1 MSFHSKAT
9 QLVTKLIRFT
19 NENKIQWNIKD
30 PPSSITRGTD
40 DIVPIYFEAKYKDK
54 YVAIYQQ
61 RYQSF
66 YPENESFYWSER
78 IVFAVLDAQDRVLW
92 ECADHSPALIDLMNT
107 VREKSAGID
116 NLLDDLLDDEI

>member
-1 MSFHSKAT
+1 MNFNSKAT
-9 QLVTKLIRFT
+9 QLITKLIRFT
-19 NENKIQWNIKD
+19 NENKIQWEIKD
-30 PPSSITRGTD
+30 PPSSIIRGTD

-61 RYQSF
+61 RFQGF
-66 YPENESFYWSER
+66 IPDTESFYWSER

-92 ECADHSPALIDLMNT
+92 ESAENSPALIDLMDT

-116 NLLDDLLDDEI
+116 DLLDDLLD